1 MKKVRKV
8 RKQSVPAEKGERR
21 CFMTGLPS
29 AKEKMIRFVVGPD
42 RLVYPD
48 IAGKLDGR
56 GVWLTASRDLLQ
68 QAIDKKMFS
77 KAFHL
82 DVKPV
87 AGLTEMVASQ
97 LENHCLHL
105 LGLAKKGGFVIA
117 GFEKVKEAARKEKLD
132 VLIEA
137 SDGAQDGREKIE
149 RLLPDAFWVDDWPM
163 DVLSNALGRDF
174 CVHVVMKSGK
184 MAQNFK
190 NEVLRFRR
198 FNGKM
203 KEDS

>member
-1 MKKVRKV
+1 MTKVRKV

-21 CFMTGLPS
+21 CFMTGLPL

-48 IAGKLDGR
+48 ITGKLDGR

-77 KAFHL
+77 KAFRS

-87 AGLTEMVASQ
+87 PDIVAMVQ
-97 LENHCLHL
+97 TLLEKHCLHL
-105 LGLAKKGGFVIA
+105 LGLANKGGFVVS
-117 GFEKVKEAARKEKLD
+117 GFEKVKEAAHKEKLD

-137 SDGAQDGREKIE
+137 SDGASDGREKME
-149 RLLPDAFWVDDWPM
+149 RLLPDAFWVNEWPS
-163 DVLSNALGRDF
+163 DALSEALGRDF
-174 CVHVVMKSGK
+174 CVHVAMKSGK

-190 NEVLRFRR
+190 NEVLRYRS
-198 FNGKM
+198 FNEIK